1 MEEQKDKLSRSIS
14 LPRATLYG
22 TGAILGAGIYALI
35 GKIAGASGVLA
46 PISFLVSAII
56 VT

>member
-46 PISFLVSAII
+46 PISFWFLQS
-56 VT
+56 